1 MVELRDLSTPVQ
13 PSWILLMRNFFLGAL
28 TILSVLLTYG
38 GAGAATIYVP
48 GSYASIQA
56 ALDAAGADD
65 TVIVKGDE
73 YTENIVIRKP
83 VTLISELGPAKT
95 TVKAA
100 VDGEP
105 VIMIDGAKDVT
116 LSGFTVTGS
125 LVSGILLSKASGA
138 VVTNNR
144 ALNNGYGI
152 TVLDSH
158 SNTIT
163 GNTSSFNSDYGIFL
177 QRSNENVVENN
188 TANSNRDKGFFIS
201 YSNRNR
207 IENNNANMNV
217 WNGITIW
224 ASNNNIIKGNL
235 TLRNAFGIVI
245 EDSDGNELINNTTLP
260 NIFIILPIF
269 LIYIGIL
276 TYGAQKLILRLVY
289 RS

>member
-1 MVELRDLSTPVQ
+1 
-13 PSWILLMRNFFLGAL
+13 MRNFFLGLL
-28 TILSVLLTYG
+28 TILSVLLTHG

-56 ALDAAGADD
+56 ALDAAGAND
-65 TVIVKGDE
+65 TVIVKGGE
-73 YTENIVIRKP
+73 YAENIVIRKP

-163 GNTSSFNSDYGIFL
+163 DNTSSFNNDYGIFL
-177 QRSNENVVENN
+177 QRSNENFVENN
-188 TANSNRDKGFFIS
+188 TANSNKDKGFFIS

-235 TLRNAFGIVI
+235 TLRNAFGIVL
-245 EDSDGNELINNTTLP
+245 EDSEGNELINNTTLP

-269 LIYIGIL
+269 LIYMGIL

-289 RS
+289 RR